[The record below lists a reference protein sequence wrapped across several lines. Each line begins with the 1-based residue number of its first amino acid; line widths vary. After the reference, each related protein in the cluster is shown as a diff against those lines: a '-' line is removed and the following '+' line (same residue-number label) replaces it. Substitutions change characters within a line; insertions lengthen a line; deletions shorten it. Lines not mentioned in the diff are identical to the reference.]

1 MSEVKKYTISVWLK
15 GNSTP
20 FVYRTC
26 TAYEKGSFYCVCAG
40 GIVFK
45 YPLVD
50 IQCISE
56 LYEQNT
62 RKFQKVHA

>member
-1 MSEVKKYTISVWLK
+1 MNKFRRVID
-15 GNSTP
+15 G
-20 FVYRTC
+20 
-26 TAYEKGSFYCVCAG
+26 G

-50 IQCISE
+50 IQRISE